1 PHPTQAIILCLTPSR
16 CDPPIPAHWTHHS
29 LDTNL
34 KAPLLRTQRQL
45 VQFCPRLAPC
55 RIVDANQG
63 EEPPAMSGLDQVKH
77 LMHHHVLEQVLR
89 LLHEF
94 CVEADVAR
102 PAVAATP
109 LGFHALEEVAGHL
122 HPELWLPPAD
132 QSGYCIVQEGLVPFM
147 DYRRTLSP
155 AATGA
160 HVER

>member
-1 PHPTQAIILCLTPSR
+1 MRAQSDLTSVAPRQITRVSRPSEDTRANSIGRSGPSSSHPDMMGNWRGSHTKEPHPTQAIILCLTPSR

-77 LMHHHVLEQVLR
+77 
-89 LLHEF
+89 
-94 CVEADVAR
+94 
-102 PAVAATP
+102 
-109 LGFHALEEVAGHL
+109 
-122 HPELWLPPAD
+122 
-132 QSGYCIVQEGLVPFM
+132 
-147 DYRRTLSP
+147 
-155 AATGA
+155 
-160 HVER
+160 